1 MKELRYKVLI
11 ECKDGPAS
19 VIGLADFK
27 DGQLHAVCDAP
38 NGYLRNIFADIEL
51 DISENDRIFVNGY
64 QTWTHSPEFRPGD
77 VQKIYGKKLPRVLID
92 KFYLDHY
99 GDLFFRQYNQKPGIF
114 TGYSYCWIRRGDT
127 FRLFASLDETAGY
140 TVFTVDTNAKKLF
153 IERDCR
159 NMKCGGKLKPFDL
172 FFAEGSEDE
181 VFDAW
186 FSAMGVKPRTPVKL
200 AGYSSWY
207 NRYDKIDEAALM
219 SDLEGACGVLSA
231 GDLFQID
238 DGWQTAV
245 GDWLSVKTDKFP
257 NGMKYLADRIHERGF
272 KAGLWLAP
280 FGAQFESKIAKEHP
294 EWLYIHGGE
303 PWAAGINW
311 GGFYALDIDNP
322 EVVSYIE
329 KVFDTVLNEWGFDLV
344 KLDFLYAAAP
354 YGNDTESRAA
364 RMTRAMK
371 ILRRVCGDK
380 LILGCGVPLMPA
392 FGLADY
398 CRIGCDVGPDWD
410 DTVMMRW
417 IHRER
422 VSTKNSIDDTV
433 CRRHLNG
440 RAFMNDPDVFFLRD
454 ENCKLTDVQKE
465 TLYTA
470 NAKYGGI
477 LLTSDDLNNWD
488 EKKRSL
494 YKKIRKEFGA

>member
-1 MKELRYKVLI
+1 MEDLRYKVLI

-19 VIGLADFK
+19 IIGQAEFAG
-27 DGQLHAVCDAP
+27 GQLHAVCEAP
-38 NGYLRNIFADIEL
+38 DGYLRGIFAELETDIK
-51 DISENDRIFVNGY
+51 ENDSIFVNGY
-64 QTWTHSPEFRPGD
+64 QTWTYSPEFKPDD
-77 VQKIYGKKLPRVLID
+77 VQYIYGKKLPRALID
-92 KFYLDHY
+92 KFCLDRY
-99 GDLFFRQYNQKPGIF
+99 GDLFFREYQQKPGIF
-114 TGYSYCWIRRGDT
+114 TGFSYCWIRSGNT

-140 TVFTVDTNAKKLF
+140 TIFKVDANEKKLY

-159 NMKCGGKLKPFDL
+159 NMKCSGKLHAFDL
-172 FFAEGSEDE
+172 FFAEGPEDE

-186 FSAMGVKPRTPVKL
+186 FAAMGIKPRTPVKL
-200 AGYSSWY
+200 AGYCSWY
-207 NRYDKIDEAALM
+207 NRYDKIDEAGLL
-219 SDLEGACGVLSA
+219 SDLEGASKILKE

-257 NGMKYLADRIHERGF
+257 NGMKFLSDKIHERGF

-280 FGAQFESKIAKEHP
+280 FGAQFESKLAKEHP
-294 EWLYIHGGE
+294 DWLYDHGGK

-311 GGFYALDIDNP
+311 GGFYAIDIDKP

-329 KVFDTVLNEWGFDLV
+329 EVFDTVLNRWGFDFV

-354 YGNDTESRAA
+354 YGSDTESRAA
-364 RMTRAMK
+364 RMIRAMRF
-371 ILRRVCGDK
+371 LRRVCGDK

-392 FGLADY
+392 FGLVDY

-410 DTVMMRW
+410 DKPMMRW

-422 VSTKNSIDDTV
+422 VSTKNSIVDTT
-433 CRRHLNG
+433 CRRQLNG

-454 ENCKLTDVQKE
+454 ENCKLTDSQKE
-465 TLYTA
+465 ALYTA
-470 NAKYGGI
+470 NARYGGI
-477 LLTSDDLNNWD
+477 LLTSDDLNRWD
-488 EKKRSL
+488 DRKIAL
-494 YKKIRKEFGA
+494 YKKIRMIFGA